1 MGLFTPKYPTGSA
14 PAHKPRRESRS
25 ARKDRERHERL
36 DRQLA
41 EDFKTHERESK
52 ERTARFWKHYEDANG
67 PGSVD
72 WT

>member
-1 MGLFTPKYPTGSA
+1 MGLFSPKYPSGA
-14 PAHKPRRESRS
+14 EPPRRESRG
-25 ARKDRERHERL
+25 ARKDREFHEHL

-41 EDFKTHERESK
+41 DDFKELERDGK